1 MAEQQEEKKS
11 KVTEKNENANVAE
24 KSEQKVN
31 QEKARTKKVA
41 TGTTKKA
48 VQKRSSSVAGKKQN
62 NAKTAKKETTAPKKT
77 SKKQEESVKKTAKKT
92 TGKKETEVAKEKNQ
106 LPQKEEN
113 KKQETKKSATEEL
126 AQNKKQKKEKKAEE
140 TVVAKEKRK
149 EIENTVAKEIKLNK
163 IIPQT
168 EQNKIN
174 KRIFEEVCFAIII
187 MFYLNFIILGFI
199 NIETT
204 VFLTDLKVFG
214 IAILLLAIGI
224 FEYAYKKDSG
234 RYCAHGIEM
243 LILAFATMGL
253 LYVQLMLEAKFIYI
267 AAFITFLFAIY
278 YIAKSI
284 IIYQKMKKQYAIENM
299 KEMIKK

>member
-11 KVTEKNENANVAE
+11 KMTEKNENANVAE

-62 NAKTAKKETTAPKKT
+62 NVKTAKKETIAPKKT
-77 SKKQEESVKKTAKKT
+77 SKKQEESVKKTTKKTIAKK
-92 TGKKETEVAKEKNQ
+92 EMVEKNE
-106 LPQKEEN
+106 KEP
-113 KKQETKKSATEEL
+113 AEEL
-126 AQNKKQKKEKKAEE
+126 VKEKKAEE

-284 IIYQKMKKQYAIENM
+284 VIYNKMKKQYAIENM

>member
-11 KVTEKNENANVAE
+11 KMTEKNENANVAE

-62 NAKTAKKETTAPKKT
+62 NVKTAKKETIAPKKT
-77 SKKQEESVKKTAKKT
+77 SKKQEETAKKT
-92 TGKKETEVAKEKNQ
+92 TKKTTAKKEIVEKE
-106 LPQKEEN
+106 P
-113 KKQETKKSATEEL
+113 SEEL
-126 AQNKKQKKEKKAEE
+126 VKEKKAEE
-140 TVVAKEKRK
+140 TAVVRDNRK

-163 IIPQT
+163 TIPQT

-174 KRIFEEVCFAIII
+174 KRIFEEVCFAIIV
-187 MFYLNFIILGFI
+187 MFYFNFIILGFI
-199 NIETT
+199 NIETNI
-204 VFLTDLKVFG
+204 FLTDLKVFG
-214 IAILLLAIGI
+214 IAILVLAIGI

-234 RYCAHGIEM
+234 RYCAHGIEI

-284 IIYQKMKKQYAIENM
+284 IIYHKMKKQYAIENM

>member
-1 MAEQQEEKKS
+1 MAEQQKEKKS
-11 KVTEKNENANVAE
+11 KMTEKNENANVAE

-62 NAKTAKKETTAPKKT
+62 NVKTAKKETIAPKKT
-77 SKKQEESVKKTAKKT
+77 SKKQEETAKKT
-92 TGKKETEVAKEKNQ
+92 TKKTTAKKERVEKE
-106 LPQKEEN
+106 P
-113 KKQETKKSATEEL
+113 SEEL
-126 AQNKKQKKEKKAEE
+126 VKEKKAEE
-140 TVVAKEKRK
+140 TAVVRDNRK

-163 IIPQT
+163 TIPQT

-174 KRIFEEVCFAIII
+174 KRIFEEVCFAIIV
-187 MFYLNFIILGFI
+187 MFYFNFIILGFI
-199 NIETT
+199 NIETNI
-204 VFLTDLKVFG
+204 FLTDLKVFG
-214 IAILLLAIGI
+214 IAILVLAIGI

-234 RYCAHGIEM
+234 RYCAHGIEI

-284 IIYQKMKKQYAIENM
+284 IIYHKMKKQYAIENM

>member
-11 KVTEKNENANVAE
+11 KMTEKNENANVAE

-62 NAKTAKKETTAPKKT
+62 NVKTAKTETIAPKKT
-77 SKKQEESVKKTAKKT
+77 SKKQEETAKKT
-92 TGKKETEVAKEKNQ
+92 TKKTTAKKEIVEKE
-106 LPQKEEN
+106 P
-113 KKQETKKSATEEL
+113 SEEL
-126 AQNKKQKKEKKAEE
+126 VKEKKAEE
-140 TVVAKEKRK
+140 TAVVRDNRK

-163 IIPQT
+163 TIPQT

-174 KRIFEEVCFAIII
+174 KRIFEEVCFAIIV
-187 MFYLNFIILGFI
+187 MFYFNFIILGFI
-199 NIETT
+199 NIETNI
-204 VFLTDLKVFG
+204 FLTDLKVFG
-214 IAILLLAIGI
+214 IAILVLAIGI

-234 RYCAHGIEM
+234 RYCAHGIEI

-284 IIYQKMKKQYAIENM
+284 IIYHKMKKQYAIENM

>member
-1 MAEQQEEKKS
+1 MAEQQKEKKS
-11 KVTEKNENANVAE
+11 KMTEKNENANVAE

-62 NAKTAKKETTAPKKT
+62 NVKTAKKETIAPKKT
-77 SKKQEESVKKTAKKT
+77 SKKQEETAKKT
-92 TGKKETEVAKEKNQ
+92 TKKTTAKKEIVEKE
-106 LPQKEEN
+106 P
-113 KKQETKKSATEEL
+113 SEEL
-126 AQNKKQKKEKKAEE
+126 VKEKKAEE
-140 TVVAKEKRK
+140 TAVVRDNRK

-163 IIPQT
+163 TIPQT

-174 KRIFEEVCFAIII
+174 KRIFEEVCFAIIV
-187 MFYLNFIILGFI
+187 MFYFNFIILGFI
-199 NIETT
+199 NIETNI
-204 VFLTDLKVFG
+204 FLTDLKVFG
-214 IAILLLAIGI
+214 IAILVLAIGI

-234 RYCAHGIEM
+234 RYCAHGIEI

-284 IIYQKMKKQYAIENM
+284 IIYHKMKKQYAIENM